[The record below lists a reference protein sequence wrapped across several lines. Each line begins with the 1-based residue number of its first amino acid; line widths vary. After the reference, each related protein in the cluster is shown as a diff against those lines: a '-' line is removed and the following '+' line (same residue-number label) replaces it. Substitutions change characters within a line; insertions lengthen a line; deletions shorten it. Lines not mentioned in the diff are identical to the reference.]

1 MKQEEIFIKKI
12 KTLFAYVLTKKT
24 NVLVD
29 EEFKEKW
36 WFFLLD
42 FFYSCKFYVV
52 NNYVFVRCELSDNP
66 ELRFL
71 QLLLLKEA
79 ERILNG

>member
-42 FFYSCKFYVV
+42 FFYSCKFYTV
-52 NNYVFVRCELSDNP
+52 NNYVFVRCNLSDNP